1 MQLDTFKNF
10 TILYVEDET
19 FIRTNV
25 ETCLKYFFNVISAK
39 DGKEGLEKFQNEHV
53 DLIITDINMPYIDGI
68 EMINK
73 IKITSPNIP
82 CIITS
87 AYDKDFIKKANEIGV
102 SQYISKP
109 FDIKD
114 LLNNSVEILK
124 ACWLRILIF
133 VINIR

>member
-1 MQLDTFKNF
+1 MLQIDNYKNL

-39 DGKEGLEKFQNEHV
+39 DGKEGLEKFQTEHI

-68 EMINK
+68 EMLNKMKAIN
-73 IKITSPNIP
+73 PNIP
-82 CIITS
+82 SIITS
-87 AYDKDFIKKANEIGV
+87 AYDKDCMNKALELGV
-102 SQYISKP
+102 SQYIPKP
-109 FDIKD
+109 FDVKD

-124 ACWLRILIF
+124 KAC
-133 VINIR
+133 